1 MKTFSIHEETKKRL
15 GHYTDLY
22 INNIEKAFDILDPQ
36 GNGYIAEGIYNDF
49 DLLSKVAELTYSVVL
64 ADEDNQ
70 PVFQYVGC

>member
-36 GNGYIAEGIYNDF
+36 GNGYNDL

-64 ADEDNQ
+64 ADDDNQ